1 MGNIRRNPFNYF
13 CISPIRIL
21 LYLWIIHKTDET
33 DRNYAFCSLLLLML
47 VIQSIEKIKKF
58 KSCSFPYKKSDFD
71 FTDL

>member
-1 MGNIRRNPFNYF
+1 
-13 CISPIRIL
+13 
-21 LYLWIIHKTDET
+21 
-33 DRNYAFCSLLLLML
+33 ML